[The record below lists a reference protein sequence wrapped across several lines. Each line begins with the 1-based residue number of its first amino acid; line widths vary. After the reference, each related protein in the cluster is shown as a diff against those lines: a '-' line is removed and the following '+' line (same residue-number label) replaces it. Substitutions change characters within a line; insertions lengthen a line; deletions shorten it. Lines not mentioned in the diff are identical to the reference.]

1 MPNYAVMN
9 PGKYRLGVPFNFPPL
24 ANKRLRQEHLIK
36 QIKWKTSV
44 LIGQRLYLGNVKL
57 VDKHNKERILS
68 DSVFKSRAGQFD
80 TFTMD
85 RRIDVAVNDGE
96 EIIRLAT
103 YADRLLQYKQNT
115 LYIINA
121 TKSQEFLE
129 ATHKHKGVSHHNAV
143 CETDFG
149 VAWCNQHGVY
159 LYNGR
164 QVGDLLVKEGVRFI
178 SESLWNSFYVDGET
192 MIGFSPKSK
201 QLVIIKS
208 FKNSTNNSGDILVY
222 DMVTSSWV
230 KGTARL
236 NAEDKTNLIN
246 MWDGSLIYGFEN
258 TPNQTTIVPWQSNPT
273 EAINNF
279 NVQFKEL
286 NFGTQAKKKVIKIE
300 LTYRG
305 ASGGNTNVLPK
316 YSVDGGAYN
325 NNFLDSSGSQIN
337 NIPGS
342 ADFTVIELFTQS
354 NANNIKT
361 FSIKFEDVSG
371 QNVSADFEIND
382 MSIILRQ
389 KSIK

>member
-1 MPNYAVMN
+1 MANYAVMS
-9 PGKYRLGVPFNFPPL
+9 PGKYRLGISFNFPPL
-24 ANKRLRQEHLIK
+24 TNKRLRQDYLIK
-36 QIKWKTSV
+36 KIKWKTSV

-57 VDKHNKERILS
+57 VDKDNKERVYS

-143 CETDFG
+143 CETDYG
-149 VAWCNQHGVY
+149 VAWCNEHGAY

-164 QVGDLLVKEGVRFI
+164 QVGDLFVKEGVRFI

-192 MIGFSPKSK
+192 MIGFAPKSK
-201 QLVIIKS
+201 QLIIMKS
-208 FKNSTNNSGDILVY
+208 FKNATSDSGDILVY

-230 KGTARL
+230 KGTGRL
-236 NAEDKTNLIN
+236 NAEDKTNLVN
-246 MWDGSLIYGFEN
+246 MWDGSLIYGYEN
-258 TPNQTTIVPWQSNPT
+258 TTDQTTIVPWQSSPS

-279 NVQFKEL
+279 NVQLKEL
-286 NFGTQAKKKVIKIE
+286 NFGTQAKKKVIKVE
-300 LTYRG
+300 LTYKG
-305 ASGGNTNVLPK
+305 ADGSNTNVVPK
-316 YSVDGGAYN
+316 YSVDGGAYT
-325 NNFLDSSGSQIN
+325 NNFVDSSGAEIT
-337 NIPGS
+337 NIAGS
-342 ADFTVIELFTQS
+342 ANFTVIELYTQS

-361 FSIKFEDVSG
+361 FSMKFEDVSG
-371 QNVSADFEIND
+371 QDVSADFEVND
-382 MSIILRQ
+382 MSIIYRQ

>member
-9 PGKYRLGVPFNFPPL
+9 PGKYRLGIPFSFPPL
-24 ANKRLRQEHLIK
+24 ANRRLRQDYLIK
-36 QIKWKTSV
+36 KIKWKTSV

-57 VDKHNKERILS
+57 VDKDNKERVYS

-80 TFTMD
+80 SFTMD

-129 ATHKHKGVSHHNAV
+129 ATHKHKGVPHHNAV
-143 CETDFG
+143 CETDYG
-149 VAWCNQHGVY
+149 VAWCNEHGAY

-164 QVGDLLVKEGVRFI
+164 QVGDLFVKEGVRFI

-192 MIGFSPKSK
+192 MIGFAPKSK
-201 QLVIIKS
+201 QLIIIKS
-208 FKNSTNNSGDILVY
+208 FKNATSNSGDILVY

-230 KGTARL
+230 KGTGRL
-236 NAEDKTNLIN
+236 NAEDKTNLVN
-246 MWDGSLIYGFEN
+246 MWDGSLIYGYEN
-258 TPNQTTIVPWQSNPT
+258 TTNQTTIVPWQSSPS

-279 NVQFKEL
+279 NVQLKEL
-286 NFGTQAKKKVIKIE
+286 NFGTQAKKKVIKVE
-300 LTYRG
+300 LTYKG
-305 ASGGNTNVLPK
+305 ASGGNTNVVPK
-316 YSVDGGAYN
+316 YSVDGGAYT
-325 NNFLDSSGSQIN
+325 NNFVDSSGSEIT
-337 NIPGS
+337 NITGS
-342 ADFTVIELFTQS
+342 ADFTVIELYTQS

-361 FSIKFEDVSG
+361 FSMKFEDVSG
-371 QNVSADFEIND
+371 QDVSADFEVND
-382 MSIILRQ
+382 MSIIYRQ